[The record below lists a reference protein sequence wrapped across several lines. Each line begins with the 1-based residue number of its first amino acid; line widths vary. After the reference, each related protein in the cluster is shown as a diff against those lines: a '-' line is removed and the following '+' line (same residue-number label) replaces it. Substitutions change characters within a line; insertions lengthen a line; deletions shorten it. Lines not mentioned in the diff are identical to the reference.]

1 MVAVLVREGV
11 VKTVLQKFS
20 IRNCQLP
27 TIKIE
32 SKNYGKSD
40 FGCCIP
46 QTYYSLSEL
55 SLKPK
60 QIHLMCRDLNI
71 DHSKANAKF

>member
-55 SLKPK
+55 SKIFEEFFK
-60 QIHLMCRDLNI
+60 KYVTQTKTDAFNV
-71 DHSKANAKF
+71 